1 MEGGVCLD
9 FGANVVPL
17 AELDIK
23 SAYAPVPILL
33 LPAAG
38 RNVQVKTEKQGL
50 VMMEGAQVSKMR
62 GGGCHYLSRWGGG
75 GRKEDFG
82 CVTIEFTRSP

>member
-50 VMMEGAQVSKMR
+50 VMVEGAQVSKMKGR
-62 GGGCHYLSRWGGG
+62 GVSLLIAV
-75 GRKEDFG
+75 GRGREDFG

>member
-23 SAYAPVPILL
+23 SANAPVPILL

-50 VMMEGAQVSKMR
+50 VMVEGA
-62 GGGCHYLSRWGGG
+62 
-75 GRKEDFG
+75 
-82 CVTIEFTRSP
+82 